1 MNEILGI
8 VILVLLLAGFSILTG
23 GGRSASD
30 LRMRRRWE
38 SSFESEIRRA
48 RPTDATGV
56 LMCRRCGACGSERA
70 GRCPLV
76 RWGHTSARGLPT
88 WTPSRLVEELVLAS

>member
-1 MNEILGI
+1 MNELFGI
-8 VILVLLLAGFSILTG
+8 VILVLLIAGFSVLSG

-38 SSFESEIRRA
+38 ANFESEIRQI

-56 LMCRRCGACGSERA
+56 LLCRRCGASASERA
-70 GRCPLV
+70 GRCPSC
-76 RWGHTSARGLPT
+76 GA
-88 WTPSRLVEELVLAS
+88 VL